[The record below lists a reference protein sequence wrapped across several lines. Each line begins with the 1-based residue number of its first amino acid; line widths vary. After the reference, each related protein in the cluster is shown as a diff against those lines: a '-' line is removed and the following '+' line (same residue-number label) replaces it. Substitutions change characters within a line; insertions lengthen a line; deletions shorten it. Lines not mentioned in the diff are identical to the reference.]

1 MTNIDIR
8 TGNGEWTYN
17 DYLNEKLNEKRL
29 GNDQTS
35 GKVNTSDMLRTDTD
49 MVTQSNASRE
59 QTVKTVIDVLNDK
72 KNLEKYRKD
81 ANFFKFKRNLW
92 VAVSSMWSAIVVVS
106 TILQIAPQYNPYH
119 WFTMPPLFVT
129 GAIATVSGFAA
140 YSANREKKRAE
151 RDAEKYH
158 NKSSFKD
165 IPLNQI

>member
-17 DYLNEKLNEKRL
+17 DYLNEKRL
-29 GNDQTS
+29 SNDQTS

-81 ANFFKFKRNLW
+81 VNFFKFKRNLW
-92 VAVSSMWSAIVVVS
+92 VAVGSMWSAIAVVN

-119 WFTMPPLFVT
+119 WFTMQSLNNV
-129 GAIATVSGFAA
+129 ALEAAVVAVSGFAA
-140 YSANREKKRAE
+140 YFTNREKKRAE
-151 RDAEKYH
+151 RDAERYH